1 MIQKQLTRE
10 RAGSWSWILQAMT
23 GLLLLVLLG
32 LHMVAQHFM
41 VEGGLRD
48 YAAVVEW
55 LSNPFI
61 FLIEIV
67 FLIVVTWHALLGVR
81 AVVFDLGLKPQ
92 TERRVDVALTV
103 LGIITVAYGIW
114 LSATIVAQ
122 GQTLIA
128 AAG

>member
-10 RAGSWSWILQAMT
+10 RAGSWSWILQALT

-32 LHMVAQHFM
+32 LHMIAQHFM

-61 FLIEIV
+61 FLIEVV

-103 LGIITVAYGIW
+103 LGVITVAYGIW

-122 GQTLIA
+122 GQTLLA